1 MRERSALGVIP
12 CLALVAGLSACA
24 NEERTTL
31 PLASS
36 HVPFVPAAAF
46 KLRALTGK
54 VQHVVIIVQEN
65 RSFDNLFQGYPH
77 ADTMPYG
84 MNSKG
89 EKITLKPIPLEREYV
104 IDHSATAMFSACN
117 ATSGLPGTNCQMN
130 GFDQEESFNG
140 PPNPEYVYVP
150 HKESAPYFALAHEFV
165 LGDRMFQSHLDE
177 SFISHQYIIA
187 GQAHHGVN
195 LPGGYWGCDGGPTDR
210 VQTITLQRTYG
221 PDEVACFDYRT
232 LADELDENQLT
243 WRFYASTINNDGG
256 EWSGYQAVRH
266 IRYGPDWS
274 KDVITPDTQFFN
286 DLAAGNLANVTWIT
300 PVCEDSDHV
309 NCGGNLGPQWVS
321 SLVNA
326 IGESQYWKTTTVFVM
341 WDDWGGL
348 YDHVAPPYEDF
359 DGLGFRVPLL
369 IISPYARKNYVSH
382 VQYEHGSILRLI
394 EDQYGLGQL
403 AASDTRANDPAND
416 QSFDFAAPPRSY
428 QSVPTMYP
436 PSFFMNR
443 TLDQRPPD
451 EQ

>member
-1 MRERSALGVIP
+1 MRGRTALGVV
-12 CLALVAGLSACA
+12 CGAALVLALSACA
-24 NEERTTL
+24 SDERTTL
-31 PLASS
+31 PVFSS
-36 HVPFVPAAAF
+36 HVPFVQPAAFALR
-46 KLRALTGK
+46 KLSGK

-65 RSFDNLFQGYPH
+65 RSFDNLFQGYPN
-77 ADTMPYG
+77 ADTMPFG

-89 EKITLKPIPLEREYV
+89 EKITLQPIPLEREYV

-117 ATSGLPGTNCQMN
+117 AKSGLPGTHCRMD

-140 PPNPEYVYVP
+140 PTNPEYVFVP

-165 LGDRMFQSHLDE
+165 VADRMFQSHLDE

-195 LPGGYWGCDGGPTDR
+195 LPGGYCGCDGGRTDR
-210 VQTITLQRTYG
+210 VQTITEQRTYG

-232 LADELDENQLT
+232 LADELDEHDLT
-243 WRFYASTINNDGG
+243 WRFYSSTINNDGG
-256 EWSGYQAVRH
+256 EWSGYQAVKH

-274 KDVITPDTQFFN
+274 KDVITPQTQFFN

-326 IGESQYWKTTTVFVM
+326 IGESPFWQTTTVFVM

-348 YDHVAPPYEDF
+348 YDHVPPPYEDF

-369 IISPYARKNYVSH
+369 MISPYARQNYVSH
-382 VQYEHGSILRLI
+382 VQYEHGSILRFI

-403 AASDTRANDPAND
+403 AASNTRANDPGKD
-416 QSFDFAAPPRSY
+416 KSFDFTAAPRRY
-428 QSVPTMYP
+428 KAVPTLYP
-436 PSFFMNR
+436 PSFFMSR
-443 TLDQRPPD
+443 PLDQRPPD

>member
-1 MRERSALGVIP
+1 MRLRMALGVTP
-12 CLALVAGLSACA
+12 CVALVLALGACA
-24 NEERTTL
+24 SEQRTTL
-31 PLASS
+31 PVFSS
-36 HVPFVPAAAF
+36 HVPFVQPAAF
-46 KLRALTGK
+46 TLRKLTGK
-54 VQHVVIIVQEN
+54 IQHVIIIVQEN
-65 RSFDNLFQGYPH
+65 RSFDNLFQGYPN
-77 ADTMPYG
+77 ADTMPFG

-89 EKITLKPIPLEREYV
+89 QKITLQPIPLEREYV

-117 ATSGLPGTNCQMN
+117 AKSGLPGTNCQMN

-150 HKESAPYFALAHEFV
+150 HKESAPYFALAHEFA
-165 LGDRMFQSHLDE
+165 LADRMFQSHLDE

-195 LPGGYWGCDGGPTDR
+195 LPGGYWGCDGGRTDR
-210 VQTITLQRTYG
+210 VQTITAQRTYG

-232 LADELDENQLT
+232 LADELDDHDLT

-256 EWSGYQAVRH
+256 EWSGYQAVKH

-274 KDVITPDTQFFN
+274 KDIITPQTQFFN

-326 IGESQYWKTTTVFVM
+326 VGESQFWKTSAIFVM

-348 YDHVAPPYEDF
+348 YDHVPPPYEDF

-369 IISPYARKNYVSH
+369 MISPYASKNYVSH
-382 VQYEHGSILRLI
+382 VQYEHGSILRFI

-403 AASDTRANDPAND
+403 AASDTRANDPGND
-416 QSFDFAAPPRSY
+416 KSFNFTAPPRNY
-428 QSVPTMYP
+428 KPVPTLYP
-436 PSFFMNR
+436 PSFFMDR
-443 TLDQRPPD
+443 PLDQRPPD